1 MKYTYKHTLHACCL
15 GYITQAIINNLT
27 PLLFVTFQR
36 EFSVSLEQIGLL
48 ISFNFA
54 VQLLTDLVSIK
65 YVDRIGYRRAAIIA
79 HVLSFLGLI
88 ALAVFPF
95 MFSSAYLGLLIAM
108 MVSAMGGGLLE
119 VLISPIVES
128 LPGKKRLR

>member
-79 HVLSFLGLI
+79 HVLLLGLI
-88 ALAVFPF
+88 ALARFPF
-95 MFSSAYLGLLIAM
+95 MFSCLSRTAHCHDG
-108 MVSAMGGGLLE
+108 
-119 VLISPIVES
+119 
-128 LPGKKRLR
+128 